1 MKVLNVMYHI
11 APHSIIAFNLTSFY
25 GEGKGFERKKLIDVI
40 SKKMITKALEPN
52 VSGSVCCCLQYIAP
66 MHECE
71 LLYKPL
77 MLHTFKQFQ
86 TKMPFRFHTYAFIRI
101 WNRVSDWLCR
111 ALCLRCIE
119 PTLFKRLRNMSH
131 LGKI

>member
-52 VSGSVCCCLQYIAP
+52 VSVPNQNAF
-66 MHECE
+66 
-71 LLYKPL
+71 PL
-77 MLHTFKQFQ
+77 SYV
-86 TKMPFRFHTYAFIRI
+86 RFHTY
-101 WNRVSDWLCR
+101 L
-111 ALCLRCIE
+111 E
-119 PTLFKRLRNMSH
+119 
-131 LGKI
+131 